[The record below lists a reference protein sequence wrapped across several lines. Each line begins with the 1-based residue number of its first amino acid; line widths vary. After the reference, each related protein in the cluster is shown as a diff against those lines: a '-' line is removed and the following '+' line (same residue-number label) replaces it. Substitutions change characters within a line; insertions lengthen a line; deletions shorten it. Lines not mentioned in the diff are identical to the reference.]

1 VSSSALKPLKKEFDQ
16 LEQRMAALHADKD
29 KLEARLATNPSPAE
43 IAEAGKGLKAVSQE
57 LDTLEERW
65 LALGEQIEAASAA

>member
-1 VSSSALKPLKKEFDQ
+1 V
-16 LEQRMAALHADKD
+16 
-29 KLEARLATNPSPAE
+29 

>member
-1 VSSSALKPLKKEFDQ
+1 
-16 LEQRMAALHADKD
+16 MAVLHAEKD

-43 IAEAGKGLKAVSQE
+43 IAEAGKGLKVVSQE